1 MAVMNMPL
9 LRRAHDAARRAARL
23 LALSAAI
30 VLAGCGAPH
39 YGSPSPAVDA
49 VESHASRQGEAPE
62 SLARLDVATI
72 RYSQASYS
80 VTGHTEDGGSYSV
93 QDSIQWLREHPV
105 EDLPW
110 GGSIRIFRKQA
121 YMDKWGLGV
130 LNPIMGKDAG
140 VLGQVL
146 VDGKHGGEYLRLEF
160 PQAFRLTYLIFA
172 QVGINDDFDLL
183 ADGNLIDLDA
193 LDAVR

>member
-49 VESHASRQGEAPE
+49 VESHASRQGEAPG
-62 SLARLDVATI
+62 SLARLDVAKI

-93 QDSIQWLREHPV
+93 QDSIQWLREHPG

-110 GGSIRIFRKQA
+110 GGAIRIFRKQA
-121 YMDKWGLGV
+121 YMDKWGPLAHESFVGDPANLENGEIYTLDHRRLV
-130 LNPIMGKDAG
+130 AYREAG
-140 VLGQVL
+140 RSTIAVEWADPRL
-146 VDGKHGGEYLRLEF
+146 VRDQRWKFTTANGGRRIE
-160 PQAFRLTYLIFA
+160 
-172 QVGINDDFDLL
+172 
-183 ADGNLIDLDA
+183 
-193 LDAVR
+193 AVP